1 MNHICFKPN
10 YCLILI
16 FYLFYF
22 NTFSQTKFIEFG
34 KEWKYYSQRE
44 APVKGWESLKSATSS
59 WEKGKTPIGYGEPDL
74 ETVLS
79 YGGEEKNKI
88 ITAYFTTTFYVENL
102 SEQIV
107 YLLKTRKDDGL
118 VLYLNGHEIFR
129 VNMPLGEIKHTTKSY
144 RNIPDKFDSLNPTFL
159 YPKDIPIRKGENILS
174 ATVHQASS
182 YSSDLIFDLEFTGYN
197 DLKLLPESD
206 KERVRK
212 NPYLEAVLKQ
222 LGGEEEVSQ
231 KRIIGLEEEWKY
243 YSKKEAPPKGWEN
256 SHNITSDWKTGVAVL
271 GYGYPI
277 PRTIISHGDD
287 NFNKI
292 LTYYFTKSFHVEDP
306 FECIVYQ
313 VKVLKDD
320 GVVLYLNGR
329 EIFRVDMPL
338 GEIDHVTKSS
348 RLISMDQEEYLHTA
362 FITPE
367 DIRQGENILSA
378 SVHQANKTSSDLSF
392 DLQLIGHYDV
402 KMLRVLEKE
411 RTIKNLYL
419 DSKLK
424 QLEHQQE
431 IENINLKQALLTQK
445 NDNYKMYFW
454 VALILVGIS
463 IIVLLQVV
471 HTYKEKTIRITQSNK
486 VLRNQYQIKGA
497 EMMNISLG
505 ALSNQQFLK
514 SIKKDIEDNLK
525 HASTSTIRKEMNR
538 IISNINFNS
547 NSSEDWE
554 NLKKHFDVVHSGY
567 VDKLS
572 ELHPTLTN
580 IELRHCIFIKLH
592 MQTKEIANILHID
605 PRSVQSS
612 RYRIKKKM
620 GLEENVDLKEYLMK
634 LF

>member
-1 MNHICFKPN
+1 MNLICFKPN
-10 YCLILI
+10 YCLLLI
-16 FYLFYF
+16 CYFLCF
-22 NTFSQTKFIEFG
+22 NTFSQTKIIEFG

-44 APVKGWESLKSATSS
+44 APIKGWESLKSATSS

-79 YGGEEKNKI
+79 YGGDEKNKI
-88 ITAYFTTTFYVENL
+88 ITAYFTTTFYVEDP
-102 SEQIV
+102 SEHIV

-129 VNMPLGEIKHTTKSY
+129 VNMPLGEIGHTTKSY
-144 RNIPDKFDSLNPTFL
+144 RDAPDKFDSLDPTFL
-159 YPKDIPIRKGENILS
+159 YPRDIPVRQGENILS
-174 ATVHQASS
+174 ATVHQASK
-182 YSSDLIFDLEFTGYN
+182 YSPDLIFDLEFTGYN
-197 DLKLLPESD
+197 DLKLLPESE

-212 NPYLEAVLKQ
+212 NPYLEAILKQ
-222 LGGEEEVSQ
+222 LGSEGEVSQ
-231 KRIIGLEEEWKY
+231 KRIIGLEEKWKY
-243 YSKKEAPPKGWEN
+243 YSKKAAPPKGWEN
-256 SHNITSDWKTGVAVL
+256 SHNITSGWKTGEAVL
-271 GYGYPI
+271 GYGNSET
-277 PRTIISHGDD
+277 RTIINHGDD
-287 NFNKI
+287 DSNKI

-348 RLISMDQEEYLHTA
+348 RLIAMEQEEYLHTA

-367 DIRQGENILSA
+367 DINQGENILSA
-378 SVHQANKTSSDLSF
+378 SVHQASKTSSDLSF

-445 NDNYKMYFW
+445 NDIYKMYFW

-471 HTYKEKTIRITQSNK
+471 HTYKEKRIRIAQSNMA
-486 VLRNQYQIKGA
+486 LRNQYQIKGA

-525 HASTSTIRKEMNR
+525 HANASTIRKEMNR

-572 ELHPTLTN
+572 ELHPILTN